1 VVLEEVLVDTDEVGW
16 MGGVT
21 IEDVSEEEDGYL
33 PSPVRAS
40 VVTTMPTPPTI
51 TSGRENITNSIIPP
65 PSLINL
71 TQTTA
76 SGSISSPS
84 VVNKDRG
91 SYDSL
96 PRRLPKVKINL
107 VGSGSVYMN
116 QRIKI
121 VVDILCT
128 RKTVYY
134 IYYLLMSTN
143 CLFLNLISINNIL
156 FLTVNN
162 GPREINRKI
171 FFFFKVY
178 LILNI
183 FLAPI

>member
-1 VVLEEVLVDTDEVGW
+1 

-51 TSGRENITNSIIPP
+51 TSGRENIANSIIPP

-76 SGSISSPS
+76 LGSISSPS

-121 VVDILCT
+121 VVDISCR

-134 IYYLLMSTN
+134 INYLLMTTK
-143 CLFLNLISINNIL
+143 CLFLNFISINHML
-156 FLTVNN
+156 FQQRS
-162 GPREINRKI
+162 P
-171 FFFFKVY
+171 
-178 LILNI
+178 
-183 FLAPI
+183 

>member
-51 TSGRENITNSIIPP
+51 TSGRQNIANSIIPP

-84 VVNKDRG
+84 VVNKDHG
-91 SYDSL
+91 SYGSL
-96 PRRLPKVKINL
+96 PRLPKLKINL
-107 VGSGSVYMN
+107 VRSGSMYTN

-121 VVDILCT
+121 VVYILC
-128 RKTVYY
+128 RWKTVY
-134 IYYLLMSTN
+134 
-143 CLFLNLISINNIL
+143 
-156 FLTVNN
+156 
-162 GPREINRKI
+162 
-171 FFFFKVY
+171 
-178 LILNI
+178 
-183 FLAPI
+183 